1 MKKIYIIALILLL
14 SQNLFAQR
22 YNVPLNLPNY
32 DNKPIHFGFLIGLNT
47 LDFKLTPVSN
57 VEDELF
63 VIQSQNQK
71 GFNLGVVSNTRL
83 GNNLDFRFIPTL
95 SLAERRIFYSLND
108 NTVLTNENKKIES
121 TFIEFPVSIKY
132 KSSRYN
138 NGRAYIMTGLKYSL
152 DLASQR
158 NIDDEGL
165 EIVKIKKDDFL
176 YEIGLGLD
184 FYLPYFKFS
193 PELKA
198 NFGLTNLVVNDGSIY
213 SRSIKGMKTRG
224 FSISF
229 TFE

>member
-1 MKKIYIIALILLL
+1 MKKIYKIAIILLL

-63 VIQSQNQK
+63 VIQSQSQK
-71 GFNLGVVSNTRL
+71 GFNLGVVSNMRL

-95 SLAERRIFYSLND
+95 SLAERRIFYTLND
-108 NTVLTNENKKIES
+108 NTVLTDENKKIES

-184 FYLPYFKFS
+184 FYLPYFMFS

>member
-1 MKKIYIIALILLL
+1 MKKICNLVLILLL

-47 LDFKLTPVSN
+47 LDFKLIPVSN
-57 VEDELF
+57 IYDELF

-71 GFNLGVVSNTRL
+71 GFNLGVVSNARL
-83 GNNLDFRFIPTL
+83 RNNLDFRFIPTL
-95 SLAERRIFYSLND
+95 SLAERRIFYSLNV
-108 NTVLTNENKKIES
+108 NSILTNENKKIES
-121 TFIEFPVSIKY
+121 TFVEFPVSIKY

-193 PELKA
+193 PEIKA

-213 SRSIKGMKTRG
+213 SRSIKGMQTRG

>member
-1 MKKIYIIALILLL
+1 MKKIYNVSLIFLL

-22 YNVPLNLPNY
+22 YNVPLNLPNF
-32 DNKPIHFGFLIGLNT
+32 DNKPYHFGFLIGLNT
-47 LDFKLTPVSN
+47 LDFELTPIAN

-63 VIQSQNQK
+63 VMQSQNQK
-71 GFNLGVVSNTRL
+71 GFNLGVVSNIRI
-83 GNNLDFRFIPTL
+83 GNNLDFRLIPTL
-95 SLAERRIFYSLND
+95 SLAERRIFYTLND
-108 NTVLTNENKKIES
+108 NSVLTNDNKKIES
-121 TFIEFPVSIKY
+121 TFIEFPISVKY
-132 KSSRYN
+132 KSLRYN
-138 NGRAYIMTGLKYSL
+138 NGRAYIITGLKYSL

-198 NFGLTNLVVNDGSIY
+198 NFGLTNLIVNDGSIY
-213 SRSIKGMKTRG
+213 SRSIKEMKTRG

-229 TFE
+229 IFE

>member
-1 MKKIYIIALILLL
+1 MKKIYKIAIILLL

-71 GFNLGVVSNTRL
+71 GFNLGVVSNMRL

-95 SLAERRIFYSLND
+95 SLAERRIFYTLND
-108 NTVLTNENKKIES
+108 NTVLTDENKKIES

>member
-1 MKKIYIIALILLL
+1 MKKIYKVALILLL
-14 SQNLFAQR
+14 SQNLYAQR

-71 GFNLGVVSNTRL
+71 GFNLGVVSNMRL

-121 TFIEFPVSIKY
+121 TFIEFPFSIKY

-138 NGRAYIMTGLKYSL
+138 NGRAYIMTGMKYSL

-165 EIVKIKKDDFL
+165 EIVKIKKNDFL

>member
-1 MKKIYIIALILLL
+1 MKKIYKVALIFLL
-14 SQNLFAQR
+14 SQNLYAQR

-47 LDFKLTPVSN
+47 LDFKLTPVAN
-57 VEDELF
+57 IEDELF

-71 GFNLGVVSNTRL
+71 GFNLGVVSNMRL

-95 SLAERRIFYSLND
+95 SLAERRILYTLND

-121 TFIEFPVSIKY
+121 TFIEFPISIKY

-138 NGRAYIMTGLKYSL
+138 NGRAYIMTGMKYSL

>member
-1 MKKIYIIALILLL
+1 MKKIYKVAIILLL

-63 VIQSQNQK
+63 VIQSQSQK
-71 GFNLGVVSNTRL
+71 GFNLGVVSNMRL

-95 SLAERRIFYSLND
+95 SLAERRIFYTLND
-108 NTVLTNENKKIES
+108 NTVLTDENKKIES
-121 TFIEFPVSIKY
+121 TFVEFPVSIKY

>member
-1 MKKIYIIALILLL
+1 MKKIYKVAIILLL

-63 VIQSQNQK
+63 VIQSQSQK
-71 GFNLGVVSNTRL
+71 GFNLGVVSNIRL

-95 SLAERRIFYSLND
+95 SLAERRIFYTLND
-108 NTVLTNENKKIES
+108 NTVLTDENKKIES
-121 TFIEFPVSIKY
+121 TFIEFPVSIKF

>member
-1 MKKIYIIALILLL
+1 MKKIYKVAIILLL

-71 GFNLGVVSNTRL
+71 GFNLGVVSNMRL

-95 SLAERRIFYSLND
+95 SLAERRIFYTLND
-108 NTVLTNENKKIES
+108 NTVLTDENKKIES
-121 TFIEFPVSIKY
+121 TFIEFPISIKY

>member
-1 MKKIYIIALILLL
+1 MKKIYKVALIFLL
-14 SQNLFAQR
+14 SQNLYAQR

-71 GFNLGVVSNTRL
+71 GFNLGVVSNMRL

-95 SLAERRIFYSLND
+95 SLAERRILYTLND
-108 NTVLTNENKKIES
+108 NNVLTNENKKIES
-121 TFIEFPVSIKY
+121 TFIEFPISIKY

-138 NGRAYIMTGLKYSL
+138 NGRAYIITGMKYSL

>member
-1 MKKIYIIALILLL
+1 MKKIYKVALILLL
-14 SQNLFAQR
+14 SQNLYAQR

-71 GFNLGVVSNTRL
+71 GFNLGVVSNMRL

-95 SLAERRIFYSLND
+95 SLAERRIFYTLND

-121 TFIEFPVSIKY
+121 TFIEFPISIKY

-138 NGRAYIMTGLKYSL
+138 NGRAYIMTGMKYSL

>member
-1 MKKIYIIALILLL
+1 MKKIYKIAIILLF

-32 DNKPIHFGFLIGLNT
+32 DNKPIHFGFLIGLNN
-47 LDFKLTPVSN
+47 LDFKLIPVSN
-57 VEDELF
+57 IYDELF

-71 GFNLGVVSNTRL
+71 GFNLGVVSNMRL
-83 GNNLDFRFIPTL
+83 RNNLDFRFIPTL
-95 SLAERRIFYSLND
+95 SLAERRIFYTLND
-108 NTVLTNENKKIES
+108 NNALIDENKKIES
-121 TFIEFPVSIKY
+121 TFIEFPLCIKY
-132 KSSRYN
+132 KSLRYN
-138 NGRAYIMTGLKYSL
+138 NGRVYILTGIKYSL
-152 DLASQR
+152 ELASQR

-198 NFGLTNLVVNDGSIY
+198 NFGLTNIVVNDGSIY
-213 SRSIKGMKTRG
+213 SRSIKGMQTK
-224 FSISF
+224 FFNIIYI
-229 TFE
+229 

>member
-1 MKKIYIIALILLL
+1 MKKIYNVSLIFLL

-22 YNVPLNLPNY
+22 YNVPLNLPNF
-32 DNKPIHFGFLIGLNT
+32 DNKPYHFGFLIGLNT
-47 LDFKLTPVSN
+47 LDFELTPIAN

-63 VIQSQNQK
+63 VMQSQNQK
-71 GFNLGVVSNTRL
+71 GFNLGVVSNIRI
-83 GNNLDFRFIPTL
+83 GNNLDFRLIPTL
-95 SLAERRIFYSLND
+95 SLAERRIFYTLND
-108 NTVLTNENKKIES
+108 NSVLTNDNKKIES
-121 TFIEFPVSIKY
+121 TFIEFPISVKY
-132 KSSRYN
+132 KSMRYN
-138 NGRAYIMTGLKYSL
+138 NGRAYIITGLKYSL

-198 NFGLTNLVVNDGSIY
+198 NFGLTNLIVNDGSIY
-213 SRSIKGMKTRG
+213 SRSIKEMKTRG

-229 TFE
+229 IFE

>member
-1 MKKIYIIALILLL
+1 MNKIYKIAVILLL

-32 DNKPIHFGFLIGLNT
+32 DNKPIHFGFLIGINT

-71 GFNLGVVSNTRL
+71 GFNLGVVSNIRL
-83 GNNLDFRFIPTL
+83 ENNLDLRFIPTL
-95 SLAERRIFYSLND
+95 SLAERRIFYTLND
-108 NTVLTNENKKIES
+108 NTVLTDINKNIES
-121 TFIEFPVSIKY
+121 TFIEFPISIKY
-132 KSSRYN
+132 KSLRYN
-138 NGRAYIMTGLKYSL
+138 NGKAYITTGLKYSL

-198 NFGLTNLVVNDGSIY
+198 NFGLTNLVVNDGNIY

>member
-1 MKKIYIIALILLL
+1 MKKIYKVALILLL
-14 SQNLFAQR
+14 SQNLYAQR

-71 GFNLGVVSNTRL
+71 GFNLGVVSNMRL

-95 SLAERRIFYSLND
+95 SLAERRIFYTLND

-121 TFIEFPVSIKY
+121 TFIEFPISIKY

-138 NGRAYIMTGLKYSL
+138 NGRAYIMTGMKYSL

-176 YEIGLGLD
+176 YEIGLGID

>member
-1 MKKIYIIALILLL
+1 MKKIYKVALIFLL
-14 SQNLFAQR
+14 SQNLYAQR

-71 GFNLGVVSNTRL
+71 GFNLGVVSNMRL

-95 SLAERRIFYSLND
+95 SLAERRIFYTLND

-121 TFIEFPVSIKY
+121 TFIEFPISIKY

-138 NGRAYIMTGLKYSL
+138 NGRAYIMTGMKYSL

-158 NIDDEGL
+158 NINDEGL

>member
-1 MKKIYIIALILLL
+1 MKKIYKVALILLL

-71 GFNLGVVSNTRL
+71 GFNLGVVSNMRL

-95 SLAERRIFYSLND
+95 SLAERRIFYTLND
-108 NTVLTNENKKIES
+108 NTVLTDENKKIES
-121 TFIEFPVSIKY
+121 TFIEFPISIKY

>member
-1 MKKIYIIALILLL
+1 MKKIYKVAIILLL

-57 VEDELF
+57 IEDELF
-63 VIQSQNQK
+63 VIQSQSQK
-71 GFNLGVVSNTRL
+71 GFNLGVVSNMRL

-95 SLAERRIFYSLND
+95 SLAERRIFYTLND
-108 NTVLTNENKKIES
+108 NTVLTDENKKIES

>member
-1 MKKIYIIALILLL
+1 MKKIYKIALILLL
-14 SQNLFAQR
+14 SQNLYAQR

-71 GFNLGVVSNTRL
+71 GFNLGVVSNMRL

-95 SLAERRIFYSLND
+95 SLAERRIFYTLND
-108 NTVLTNENKKIES
+108 NAVLTNENKKIES
-121 TFIEFPVSIKY
+121 TFIEFPISIKY

-138 NGRAYIMTGLKYSL
+138 NGRAYIMTGMKYSL

>member
-1 MKKIYIIALILLL
+1 MKKIYKVAIILLI

-71 GFNLGVVSNTRL
+71 GFNLGVVSNMRL

-95 SLAERRIFYSLND
+95 SLAERRIFYTLND
-108 NTVLTNENKKIES
+108 NTVLTDENKKIES
-121 TFIEFPVSIKY
+121 TFIEFPLSIKY

>member
-1 MKKIYIIALILLL
+1 MRNVFAIAIVLFL
-14 SQNLFAQR
+14 SHNLYAQR
-22 YNVPLNLPNY
+22 YKVPLNLPNY
-32 DNKPIHFGFLIGLNT
+32 DKKPIHFGFLIGINS
-47 LDFKLTPVSN
+47 LDFKITPVPN

-71 GFNLGVVSNTRL
+71 GFNLGVVSNIRL
-83 GNNLDFRFIPTL
+83 GYTLDLRFIPTL
-95 SLAERRIFYSLND
+95 SLSERKIFYTLIEDNELN
-108 NTVLTNENKKIES
+108 NESKNIES
-121 TFIEFPVSIKY
+121 TFIEFPLSLKF

-138 NGRAYIMTGLKYSL
+138 NGRAYIMTGVKYSL

-176 YEIGLGLD
+176 YEIGFGLD
-184 FYLPYFKFS
+184 FYLTYFKFS

-198 NFGLTNLVVNDGSIY
+198 NFGLSNLAVNDDSIY
-213 SRSIKGMKTRG
+213 SRSIKGMRTRG
-224 FSISF
+224 FTISF

>member
-1 MKKIYIIALILLL
+1 MKKIYKVALILLL
-14 SQNLFAQR
+14 CQNLFAQR

-47 LDFKLTPVSN
+47 LDFKLTPVSY

-71 GFNLGVVSNTRL
+71 GFNLGVVSNIRL
-83 GNNLDFRFIPTL
+83 GNNLDIRFIPTL
-95 SLAERRIFYSLND
+95 SLAERRIFYTLND
-108 NTVLTNENKKIES
+108 NTVLTDENKKIES

-138 NGRAYIMTGLKYSL
+138 NGRAYIITGLKYSL

-193 PELKA
+193 PELKG

-213 SRSIKGMKTRG
+213 SRSIKVMKTRG

>member
-1 MKKIYIIALILLL
+1 MKKIYKVAIILLL

-32 DNKPIHFGFLIGLNT
+32 DNKPIHFGFLIGLNS

-57 VEDELF
+57 IEDELF
-63 VIQSQNQK
+63 VIQSQSQK
-71 GFNLGVVSNTRL
+71 GFNLGVVSNMRL

-95 SLAERRIFYSLND
+95 SLAERRIFYTLND
-108 NTVLTNENKKIES
+108 NTVLTDENKKIES

>member
-1 MKKIYIIALILLL
+1 MKKIYKLALILLL

-32 DNKPIHFGFLIGLNT
+32 DNKPIHFGFIIGLNT
-47 LDFKLTPVSN
+47 LDFKLTPISN

-63 VIQSQNQK
+63 IIQSQNQK

-95 SLAERRIFYSLND
+95 SLAERRIFYTLND

-138 NGRAYIMTGLKYSL
+138 NGRAYLMTGLKYSL